1 MVGIPLFVDLEPVS
15 SLLRDADGNVRG
27 ALICWGVVLG
37 AFIVLRV
44 PRQVLLACL
53 FAATVTV
60 GFAAVVIEAMPVQ
73 AIASPSKPPP
83 PARYR
88 FIPPSDAAPV
98 GPESANDL
106 PR

>member
-60 GFAAVVIEAMPVQ
+60 GFAAVVIPLTTDGLRADVVPLAGFEK
-73 AIASPSKPPP
+73 S
-83 PARYR
+83 
-88 FIPPSDAAPV
+88 F
-98 GPESANDL
+98 
-106 PR
+106 